1 MKIGD
6 FIRKMTDEELAQF
19 LLDIAY
25 ENRPIHSNELLKI
38 TSPFGGY
45 LADGVLDLHDTD
57 IVVDALQENLPGITA
72 FMGEDGA
79 FRKYNDEF
87 DVTIHC
93 ESEEEAEKIPK
104 TLNKG
109 LAFDKIREHIKDRQ
123 FGVEIAI
130 GACKEKTEL
139 MKAKLEG
146 AKSTLEDIL
155 EEFNQYEKAE
165 NGDDQC

>member
-25 ENRPIHSNELLKI
+25 ENRPTYSNEPLKI

-45 LADGVLDLHDTD
+45 LVDGVPDLRDTG
-57 IVVDALQENLPGITA
+57 VVMDALQEEFEGLTVI
-72 FMGEDGA
+72 MGEDGV

-104 TLNKG
+104 ILNKG

-123 FGVEIAI
+123 FGIVIAI

-165 NGDDQC
+165 NRDDD

>member
-25 ENRPIHSNELLKI
+25 ENSPNNSNEPLKI

-45 LADGVLDLHDTD
+45 LVDGVLDFQDTD
-57 IVVDALQENLPGITA
+57 VVVDALQEEFDGITA
-72 FMGEDGA
+72 IMGEDGV
-79 FRKYNDEF
+79 FRKYNDEY

-109 LAFDKIREHIKDRQ
+109 LAFDKIRQGIQGRL
-123 FGVEIAI
+123 FGVEVAI
-130 GACKEKTEL
+130 KSCNTKVDFT
-139 MKAKLEG
+139 KAKAKYEG
-146 AKSTLEDIL
+146 AKITLEGIL
-155 EEFNQYEKAE
+155 EEFNKYEKAE
-165 NGDDQC
+165 NGDD

>member
-25 ENRPIHSNELLKI
+25 ENRPTYSNEPLKI

-45 LADGVLDLHDTD
+45 LVDGVPDLRDTG
-57 IVVDALQENLPGITA
+57 VVMDALQEEFEGLTVI
-72 FMGEDGA
+72 MGEDGV
-79 FRKYNDEF
+79 FRKYNDEY

-104 TLNKG
+104 ILNKG
-109 LAFDKIREHIKDRQ
+109 LAFDKIRKATKDRL

-130 GACKEKTEL
+130 GSFRNKKTEL
-139 MKAKLEG
+139 MKAKCEG
-146 AKSTLEDIL
+146 AKTTLEDIL
-155 EEFNQYEKAE
+155 EEFNQYEKGE
-165 NGDDQC
+165 NEKA